1 MLSAPPA
8 QPAIFRLPLLTL
20 LIRLA
25 TPRRL
30 QVNFHAPPARPGAR
44 LGVPTRREGMGDS
57 DRGDTSRSPSPPPSA
72 THTNTEHL
80 PGAGSEAG
88 SAGMGS
94 GVCRT
99 RRKALGEP
107 GGCGSSNHPPAP
119 PPFLLPAP
127 EPRQPRRAREEAAR
141 AEGSPEPEADPQAAP
156 AGGCSPGP
164 PRRPSVTYRA
174 EAQRGSPAPPASD
187 SSLASRPCQG
197 RGRYPRGA
205 GAGPRR
211 RDVCGGGPGTRP
223 RPRQLLAPGA
233 GLEAERWGQGA
244 PGS

>member
-127 EPRQPRRAREEAAR
+127 EPRQPRRAREEAAMGR
-141 AEGSPEPEADPQAAP
+141 GFPGARGRPASSPCRRLQ
-156 AGGCSPGP
+156 
-164 PRRPSVTYRA
+164 PR
-174 EAQRGSPAPPASD
+174 SPAPPQRN
-187 SSLASRPCQG
+187 LP
-197 RGRYPRGA
+197 
-205 GAGPRR
+205 
-211 RDVCGGGPGTRP
+211 CGGAARQP
-223 RPRQLLAPGA
+223 RATSERLLARQPPLPGEGEVPA
-233 GLEAERWGQGA
+233 RGGGGA
-244 PGS
+244 SAP